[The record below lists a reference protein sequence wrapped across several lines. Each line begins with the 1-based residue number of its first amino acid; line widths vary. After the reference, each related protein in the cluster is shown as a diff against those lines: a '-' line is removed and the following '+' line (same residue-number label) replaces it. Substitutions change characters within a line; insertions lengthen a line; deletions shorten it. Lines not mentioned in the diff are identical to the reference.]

1 MDLAIETLFNSQFMN
16 NDNNNNSDTD
26 TDTDN
31 SNDSQNKNQD
41 RDRELSTCSL
51 DNKEQVP
58 NKNINSEEKPITDID
73 KTKSPLLDPL
83 SVIIKLAIISNK
95 PVGTKLLM
103 KENII
108 HIQEPGFFQG
118 LARYINKTNRNDLQ
132 HLYNPI
138 QFACQMFLNKEKR
151 RRNPKMVD
159 LFICAQNGILKL
171 IDTYNGTANAT
182 IRLCL
187 NYYYVLIDNYVQERY
202 TLLFREDE
210 ITKLYTDLLLSKLIE
225 LWSSEKIKIVLDMIQ
240 FLSDDTM
247 ANENVKSLDVFI
259 QNMDKHTQPII
270 LSSNSII

>member
-16 NDNNNNSDTD
+16 NEPNNSDTD
-26 TDTDN
+26 TDN
-31 SNDSQNKNQD
+31 SSDSNQNKNQE
-41 RDRELSTCSL
+41 RHLSTCSL
-51 DNKEQVP
+51 DNKEQVT
-58 NKNINSEEKPITDID
+58 NKNINSEEKLNT
-73 KTKSPLLDPL
+73 TSPLLDPL

-95 PVGTKLLM
+95 PIGTKLLM
-103 KENII
+103 KDNII

-118 LARYINKTNRNDLQ
+118 IARYISKTNRNDLQ

-187 NYYYVLIDNYVQERY
+187 NYYYILIDNYVQERY

-210 ITKLYTDLLLSKLIE
+210 ITKLYTDLLLSNLNN
-225 LWSSEKIKIVLDMIQ
+225 LWSHEKIKIVLDMIQ

-247 ANENVKSLDVFI
+247 ANDNVKSLDVFI

-270 LSSNSII
+270 SSRIQ

>member
-1 MDLAIETLFNSQFMN
+1 MN
-16 NDNNNNSDTD
+16 ENLEINININNNLKQS
-26 TDTDN
+26 
-31 SNDSQNKNQD
+31 
-41 RDRELSTCSL
+41 
-51 DNKEQVP
+51 
-58 NKNINSEEKPITDID
+58 
-73 KTKSPLLDPL
+73 LLDPF
-83 SVIIKLAIISNK
+83 SVIIKLAIISQKNNGIK
-95 PVGTKLLM
+95 ISTSN
-103 KENII
+103 NILY
-108 HIQEPGFFQG
+108 IQEAGIFQSVV
-118 LARYINKTNRNDLQ
+118 RYYFNLTKSDLQ

-138 QFACQMFLNKEKR
+138 QFACQIFLNKEKR

-159 LFICAQNGILKL
+159 LFICAQNGITKL

-187 NYYYVLIDNYVQERY
+187 NYYYILIDNYVQERY

-210 ITKLYTDLLLSKLIE
+210 ITKLYTDLLLSNLNE

-270 LSSNSII
+270 ISST